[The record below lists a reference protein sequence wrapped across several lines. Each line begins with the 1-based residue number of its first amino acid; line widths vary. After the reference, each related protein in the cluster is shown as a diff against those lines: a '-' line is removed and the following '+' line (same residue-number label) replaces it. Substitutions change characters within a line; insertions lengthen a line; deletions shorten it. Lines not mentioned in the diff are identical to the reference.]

1 MVNRVL
7 LGAIGLILLAGC
19 AAGLQYVAEKSY
31 PPRGTADAVQ
41 IFNQKEPAEAYERLG
56 TITWDYSRQKFT
68 APTLEEIQAD
78 LKQKT
83 YEAGGDALI
92 VRKLELPRTSD
103 GVLRLGADVVRFKR

>member
-1 MVNRVL
+1 MTLRHL
-7 LGAIGLILLAGC
+7 LAGLGILLLAGC
-19 AAGLQYVAEKSY
+19 AAGPQYVVEKSY

-41 IFNQKEPAEAYERLG
+41 ILLQKEPAEAYERLG
-56 TITWDYSRQKFT
+56 TLTWDYSRNKFT

-78 LKQKT
+78 LKQKV

-92 VRKLELPRTSD
+92 VRKLELPKASD